1 MTNDFHKTIM
11 GQKFYNSDLPEL
23 IKTLSRLVEAVEHKN
38 ELTEKMLV
46 LEKKKFKQINE
57 KLNHL

>member
-1 MTNDFHKTIM
+1 M

>member
-1 MTNDFHKTIM
+1 M
-11 GQKFYNSDLPEL
+11 GQRFYNVDLPEL
-23 IKTLSRLVEAVEHKN
+23 IKTLTRLSEAVEHKN

-57 KLNHL
+57 SKLNHL